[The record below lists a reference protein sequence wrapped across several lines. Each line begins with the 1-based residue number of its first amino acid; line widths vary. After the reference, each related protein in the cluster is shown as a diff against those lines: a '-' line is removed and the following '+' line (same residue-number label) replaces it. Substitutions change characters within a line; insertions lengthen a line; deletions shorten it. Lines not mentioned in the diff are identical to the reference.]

1 MPFHAGNVVW
11 RVGWVVTGHETDREV
26 GMREQEYLTPEG
38 LKKLEEEL
46 EFYKTVKRGEVAQR
60 LRDAMSEG
68 EVEENPEYEDAK
80 NEQAFVE
87 GKIIDIEQILSNAIL
102 IENKGPANEV
112 RLGSKVSITEVG
124 TRSAENYVI
133 VGSAEAD
140 PINGKISHES
150 PLGKALIG
158 RKVNETFAI
167 QAPDGAIKF
176 KVTSISNK

>member
-1 MPFHAGNVVW
+1 MH
-11 RVGWVVTGHETDREV
+11 D
-26 GMREQEYLTPEG
+26 QEYLTPEG
-38 LKKLEEEL
+38 LKKLEDDL
-46 EFYKTVKRGEVAQR
+46 EFLKTVRRAEVAQR
-60 LRDAMSEG
+60 LHEAMAEG

-87 GKIIDIEQILSNAIL
+87 GRIMDIEQILANAIL

-124 TRSAENYVI
+124 TRSPEHYVL

-140 PINGKISHES
+140 PINGKISNES

-158 RKVNETFAI
+158 RKLNEQFQI
-167 QAPDGAIKF
+167 VAPDGAIKF
-176 KVTSISNK
+176 KVTNISN

>member
-1 MPFHAGNVVW
+1 
-11 RVGWVVTGHETDREV
+11 
-26 GMREQEYLTPEG
+26 MREQEYLTPEG

-46 EFYKTVKRGEVAQR
+46 ELYTTVKRTEVAQR

-68 EVEENPEYEDAK
+68 EVLENPEYEDAK

-87 GKIIDIEQILSNAIL
+87 GRILDIEQILANAIL

-124 TRSAENYVI
+124 SRSPENYVI

-158 RKVNETFAI
+158 RKVNDTFAI
-167 QAPDGAIKF
+167 QAPDGSIKF
-176 KVTSISNK
+176 KVTSISNR